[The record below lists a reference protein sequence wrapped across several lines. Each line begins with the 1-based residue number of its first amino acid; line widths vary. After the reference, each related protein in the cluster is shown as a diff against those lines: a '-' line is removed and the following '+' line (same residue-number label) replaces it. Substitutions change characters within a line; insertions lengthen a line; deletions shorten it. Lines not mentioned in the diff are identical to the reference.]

1 MICTG
6 TWVEETNRSILEEAA
21 HAAFPEMKRIIWI
34 VVLGQRIRLML
45 IIMHYALLIMHYYY
59 ASAKISLYNEE
70 FDPGS
75 G

>member
-1 MICTG
+1 
-6 TWVEETNRSILEEAA
+6 
-21 HAAFPEMKRIIWI
+21 
-34 VVLGQRIRLML
+34 ML

-75 G
+75 GCTLATGLTHASRGAA